1 MKLLRRVILILA
13 TLCIIL
19 PCIFMMC
26 GQRPPQ
32 IDWDEAR
39 VEEQRRQ
46 AANDDDDRRRA
57 EEDDD
62 RRREEEE
69 QQRRNDEDE

>member
-26 GQRPPQ
+26 SQRPPQ
-32 IDWDEAR
+32 IDWDDAR

-46 AANDDDDRRRA
+46 DANDDDDRRRA
-57 EEDDD
+57 EEDDQ
-62 RRREEEE
+62 RREEEE

>member
-1 MKLLRRVILILA
+1 MKLLRLTFLILA

-32 IDWDEAR
+32 IDWDDAR

-57 EEDDD
+57 EEDDQ
-62 RRREEEE
+62 RREEEE